1 MKQIIFAAVLAVT
14 FGMTLGFPVFT
25 CDKLKDVEEGAD
37 NHNQY
42 LVKLKDTNNYID
54 AQNVIDAVKQYQT
67 SLDMY
72 ASNVHETSIKSE
84 LELSENAGVLH
95 GTLSQQAL
103 FVVSINVVICN
114 LLTLGLSLMYDYV

>member
-1 MKQIIFAAVLAVT
+1 MKQIIFAAVLAIT

-25 CDKLKDVEEGAD
+25 CDKMKGVEEGAD

-42 LVKLKDTNNYID
+42 LIKLKDTNNFVD
-54 AQNVIDAVKQYQT
+54 AQNLIDVVKQYQT
-67 SLDMY
+67 TLEMY

-95 GTLSQQAL
+95 GTLSQRAL
-103 FVVSINVVICN
+103 LVVSIRICSY
-114 LLTLGLSLMYDYV
+114 LSTSGLSLTYDYV